1 MYKGQPSSCL
11 DISDVADGVRPGAKV
26 NSTVLDRQS
35 VVPLYYQIQ
44 QFLLGQI
51 HSGTFKP
58 GEAILSEQEF
68 SARMGVS
75 RMTVRQALKSLCS
88 QGVLYS
94 QRGKGTFVT
103 QAKLEKSFR
112 NVLSF
117 SQEMRNSGSRPGSKV
132 LSFEVAQA
140 DIKAAQAL
148 KIKSGEK
155 VISLRRL
162 RLADGMPMAI
172 EWSHIPVHFCPDLLE
187 TFDPRTSLYDRLA
200 KAYGIHIAVTEEEA
214 EAALANAE
222 ESRLLKIGKGSPVFH
237 FVRTSYLR
245 DGKPV
250 EYVNSTYRGDR
261 YRIVNRLTAVSGK
274 ERPPLSRNGE
284 RISRIGERSLK

>member
-1 MYKGQPSSCL
+1 M
-11 DISDVADGVRPGAKV
+11 
-26 NSTVLDRQS
+26 LDRRS

-44 QFLLGQI
+44 QFLLDQI
-51 HSGTFKP
+51 HSGAFGP
-58 GEAILSEQEF
+58 GEAILSEKEI

-94 QRGKGTFVT
+94 QRGKGTFVSAT
-103 QAKLEKSFR
+103 KLEKNFR

-117 SQEMRNSGSRPGSKV
+117 SEEMSKLGSRPSSKV
-132 LSFEVAQA
+132 ICFEVAQP
-140 DIKAAQAL
+140 DIKGTEAL
-148 KIKSGEK
+148 KMKAADQVFI
-155 VISLRRL
+155 LRRL
-162 RLADGMPMAI
+162 RLADGIPMAI
-172 EWSHIPVHFCPDLLE
+172 ECSHIPVHFCPDLLE
-187 TFDPRTSLYDRLA
+187 SFDPATSLYETLA
-200 KAYGIHIAVTEEEA
+200 KQYGIHIAVTEEEA
-214 EAALANAE
+214 EAAVAKAE

-261 YRIVNRLTAVSGK
+261 YRIVNRLTIETGKAVS
-274 ERPPLSRNGE
+274 R
-284 RISRIGERSLK
+284 